1 MKRLELTVTDR
12 RDIKKLQRI
21 SIILTR
27 LMDIVDEYKDVE
39 IIIKTKPKRGWW

>member
-21 SIILTR
+21 SIVLSR
-27 LMDIVDEYKDVE
+27 LMDMVDEYKDVE
-39 IIIKTKPKRGWW
+39 IIIKTQPKKGWW